1 MALLMFLSTVINTLM
16 VAGDGGGRRADS
28 VKVHC
33 IMQKHA

>member
-1 MALLMFLSTVINTLM
+1 MALLVFLSTVINTLM
-16 VAGDGGGRRADS
+16 VAGGGGGGRADS

>member
-16 VAGDGGGRRADS
+16 VAGGGGRADS